1 MTAFEEKRNNLV
13 AEAQNILN
21 KAKAEQRAV
30 TADELA
36 RVKEIEDEV
45 KRMDAQTELENKF
58 TDYKPVEP
66 AKQATGE
73 EKDIKDFANYIRNAA
88 ASQLTKTDNGAV
100 IPASIAN
107 KIIDKVKDL
116 CPIYA
121 LADRY
126 NAKGTFS
133 IPYVD
138 TSADDITVAYAD
150 EFTDLTSHSNKFASI
165 QLTGYLYGA
174 LTKVSKSLLNNSD
187 FDLVDFVVAR
197 MAEKIA
203 AFLEKELLNGTASKA
218 DGLFK
223 GATQKVTLA
232 AAGAVTTDELIDIQE
247 SIPDVYQA
255 GAIWIMNK
263 ATRTAIRKLKD
274 SDGDY
279 LLNKDVSA
287 RWGYTLLGKD
297 VYITDSVDA
306 LGTASKN
313 VIAYGDMSGLAV
325 KECEVAAVQVL
336 YEHFATQHAIGVV
349 AWGEFDAKVE
359 NAQKIAIG
367 VTPAGK

>member
-107 KIIDKVKDL
+107 KIIDKVKDI

-187 FDLVDFVVAR
+187 FNLVEFVVAR

-203 AFLEKELLNGTASKA
+203 AFLEKELLNGTADKA

-247 SIPDVYQA
+247 SIPDAYQA

-263 ATRTAIRKLKD
+263 KTRTAIRKLKD
-274 SDGDY
+274 NEGDY
-279 LLNKDVSA
+279 LLNRDVSA
-287 RWGYTLLGKD
+287 RWGYTLLGKP
-297 VYITDSVDA
+297 VYTSDSVDA

>member
-13 AEAQNILN
+13 AEAQGILN

-36 RVKEIEDEV
+36 RVKEIENEV
-45 KRMDAQTELENKF
+45 ERMNDQIELENKF
-58 TDYKPVEP
+58 TDFKPVEP
-66 AKQATGE
+66 AKQITDE
-73 EKDIKDFANYIRNAA
+73 ERDIKAFAAYIRND
-88 ASQLTKTDNGAV
+88 ASQLTKSDNGAV

-121 LADRY
+121 LASKY
-126 NAKGTFS
+126 NVKGTFS

-138 TSADDITVAYAD
+138 TSVDDITVAYAD
-150 EFTDLTSHSNKFASI
+150 EFTELTSHSNKFASI

-174 LTKVSKSLLNNSD
+174 LTLVSKSLLNNSD
-187 FDLVDFVVAR
+187 FNLVDFVVAR

-232 AAGAVTTDELIDIQE
+232 AAGAVTCDELIDIQE

-263 ATRTAIRKLKD
+263 KTRTAIRKLKD

-279 LLNKDVSA
+279 LLNKDVSS

-297 VYITDSVDA
+297 VYTTDSVDA

-325 KECEVAAVQVL
+325 KEVEKASAQVL
-336 YEHFATQHAIGVV
+336 YEKYATQHAIGVV

>member
-13 AEAQNILN
+13 AEAQGILN

-36 RVKEIEDEV
+36 RVKEIENEV
-45 KRMDAQTELENKF
+45 ERMNDQIELENKF
-58 TDYKPVEP
+58 TDFKPVEP

-73 EKDIKDFANYIRNAA
+73 EKDIKDFADYIRNAA
-88 ASQLTKTDNGAV
+88 TQLTKTDNGAV

-126 NAKGTFS
+126 NVKGTFS

-150 EFTDLTSHSNKFASI
+150 EFTDLTSHSNKFNSI

-187 FDLVDFVVAR
+187 FNLVEFVVAR

-203 AFLEKELLNGTASKA
+203 AFLEKELLNGTTAKA

-232 AAGAVTTDELIDIQE
+232 AAGAVTGDELIDIQE

-255 GAIWIMNK
+255 NAIWIMNK

-325 KECEVAAVQVL
+325 KEVEVAAVQVL

>member
-13 AEAQNILN
+13 AEAQGILN

-36 RVKEIEDEV
+36 RVKEIENEV
-45 KRMDAQTELENKF
+45 ERMNDQIELENKF
-58 TDYKPVEP
+58 TDFKPVEP
-66 AKQATGE
+66 AKQITGE

-116 CPIYA
+116 CPIYS
-121 LADRY
+121 LATRY
-126 NAKGTFS
+126 NVKGTFS

-138 TSADDITVAYAD
+138 TTTDDIIVAYAD

-187 FDLVDFVVAR
+187 FDLVNFVVNR

-232 AAGAVTTDELIDIQE
+232 AAGAVTADELIDIQE

-274 SDGDY
+274 NEGDY
-279 LLNKDVSA
+279 LLNRDVSA

>member
-1 MTAFEEKRNNLV
+1 MEAKVNDLV
-13 AEAQNILN
+13 AEAQDSLN
-21 KAKAEQRAV
+21 EAKAEQRAV

-36 RVKEIEDEV
+36 RVKEIENEV
-45 KRMDAQTELENKF
+45 ERMNDQIELENKF
-58 TDYKPVEP
+58 TDFKPVEP
-66 AKQATGE
+66 AKTGE
-73 EKDIKDFANYIRNAA
+73 DKDIKDFADYIRNAA
-88 ASQLTKTDNGAV
+88 TQLTKTDNGAV

-126 NAKGTFS
+126 NVKGTFS

-187 FDLVDFVVAR
+187 FNLVEFVVAR

-203 AFLEKELLNGTASKA
+203 AFLEKELLNGTTAKA

-232 AAGAVTTDELIDIQE
+232 AAGAVTCDELIEIQE

-255 GAIWIMNK
+255 NAIWIMNK

-325 KECEVAAVQVL
+325 KEVEVAAVQVL

-367 VTPAGK
+367 VTPVGK

>member
-1 MTAFEEKRNNLV
+1 MTVFEEKRNNLV
-13 AEAQNILN
+13 AEAQGILN
-21 KAKAEQRAV
+21 KAKAENRAV
-30 TADELA
+30 TAEELA
-36 RVKEIEDEV
+36 RAKEIENEIARLDEQI
-45 KRMDAQTELENKF
+45 ALENKF
-58 TDYKPVEP
+58 GDFKPVPTEP
-66 AKQATGE
+66 KEMTQE
-73 EKDIKDFANYIRNAA
+73 EEDIKNFAGFIRNAETK
-88 ASQLTKTDNGAV
+88 LTKSDNGVV

-107 KIIDKVKDL
+107 KIIDKVHDL

-121 LADRY
+121 LATRY
-126 NAKGTFS
+126 NVKGTFS

-138 TSADDITVAYAD
+138 TTTDDITVAYSD
-150 EFTDLTSHSNKFASI
+150 EFTELTSHSNKFASI

-174 LTKVSKSLLNNSD
+174 LTLISKSLVNNSD
-187 FDLVDFVVAR
+187 FDLVNFVVAR

-203 AFLEKELLNGTASKA
+203 AFLEKELLNGTTAKA

-232 AAGAVTTDELIDIQE
+232 AAGAVTADELIDIQE

-274 SDGDY
+274 TEGDY
-279 LLNKDVSA
+279 LLNRDISA

-297 VYITDSVDA
+297 VYITENVDA

-325 KECEVAAVQVL
+325 KEVETASAQVL
-336 YEHFATQHAIGVV
+336 YEKYATQHAIGVV